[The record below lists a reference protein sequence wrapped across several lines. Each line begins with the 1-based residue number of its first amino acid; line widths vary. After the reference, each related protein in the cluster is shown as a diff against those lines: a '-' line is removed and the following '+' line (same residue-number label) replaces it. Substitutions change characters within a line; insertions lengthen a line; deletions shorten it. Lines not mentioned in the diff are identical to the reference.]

1 LSRASRVS
9 SAGVAACCSVL
20 QCSAV
25 SVCSSMLQYFRKHLR
40 EWSKCCSTSVSRIA
54 RVCSRCCSVLQRV
67 VVCCRVLQCVPVC
80 CSILGGVRGSGPSV
94 AAQSHVAAHLSRAS
108 CMLQR
113 VAVCYRVRV
122 LQHVAVC
129 WEASEGVEQ
138 VLLRICLLSCV
149 SCVPAAGVAA
159 CCSGLPSVAVCRE
172 APEQVML
179 HI

>member
-1 LSRASRVS
+1 
-9 SAGVAACCSVL
+9 
-20 QCSAV
+20 
-25 SVCSSMLQYFRKHLR
+25 M
-40 EWSKCCSTSVSRIA
+40 
-54 RVCSRCCSVLQRV
+54 LQRV

-80 CSILGGVRGSGPSV
+80 CSILGGVRGSGASV

-138 VLLRICLLSCV
+138 VLLHICLLSCV

-179 HI
+179 FAHRVCLQQMLQRVAVYCSVLQFVVLCCSVLQCVALC